1 MTDRADIIPKPSNVR
16 FEGSRFLDS
25 FRRQRCNSV
34 IRYGAALLS
43 VVLTIVITNLLREFF
58 QGTPPALL
66 FCAIIFSG
74 WFGGLGP
81 GLLASALS
89 ITAIELYFRQPF
101 PYHSSVIGD
110 APRLSVFF
118 IAGAFASLICD
129 RQRRDQ
135 AALRQARDHLEEK
148 VQARTAALTTANERL
163 TIEIAERTRTEV
175 ELQRLN
181 RAWRVRNACNQAVNR
196 CHEEMDLLEQV
207 CRAVVEE
214 GGYRLAWVGY
224 REDDPG
230 KTIRPVA
237 RAGEGQGYLRDLV
250 ATWDGEVPAGLGPA
264 GTAIRTTQP
273 VICNHLSSDPRFAPW
288 RARAEENGL
297 KSSVALPLTTDGSA
311 IGALLV
317 YSDEPQAFDEKEADL
332 LLRAAADL
340 SHGIALLHSGAAR
353 QTAEKALKQT
363 EAELGRVARVTAM
376 GELTA
381 SIAHEVNQP
390 LAAVVTYGNA
400 GLRWL
405 SADPPNLAEVREALS
420 RIVHDGNRAGDVIAR
435 IRAVLKK
442 SEPVARR
449 LNVNDI
455 VREIVALTQSEA
467 ERRGA
472 SLKTG
477 LADNLPPVTGDRVQ
491 LQQLLL
497 NLVIN
502 ALDAMNTITDRPRVV
517 RIRTGAQDPK
527 WILVAVEDSGI
538 GLDPER
544 AGRLFEA
551 FYTTKPDG
559 LGMGLSISRSI
570 VEAHG
575 GRLWASPNEGPG
587 ATFQFTLPVEEGG
600 RA

>member
-1 MTDRADIIPKPSNVR
+1 MRNRAEIIPQPASGR
-16 FEGSRFLDS
+16 FDPI
-25 FRRQRCNSV
+25 RREHFMPV
-34 IRYGAALLS
+34 IRYGVAVVSVLVTCVLS
-43 VVLTIVITNLLREFF
+43 SGLRDVF

-74 WFGGLGP
+74 WFGGFGP
-81 GLLASALS
+81 GLLASVLS
-89 ITAIELYFRQPF
+89 ITVIEIYFRQPF
-101 PYHSSVIGD
+101 PYHASGGAADI
-110 APRLSVFF
+110 PRLAVFL
-118 IAGAFASLICD
+118 IAGVFASLVCD
-129 RQRRDQ
+129 RQRRD
-135 AALRQARDHLEEK
+135 AEALRLARDELEGK
-148 VQARTAALTTANERL
+148 VEARTAALTTANKRL
-163 TIEIAERTRTEV
+163 TVEVAERTRTEL

-196 CHEEMDLLEQV
+196 CGEEMDLLEQV
-207 CRAVVEE
+207 CRAVVAE

-224 REDDPG
+224 AENDSE

-250 ATWDGEVPAGLGPA
+250 ATWGEGARGSGPA
-264 GTAIRTTQP
+264 GTAIRTAQP
-273 VICNHLSSDPRFAPW
+273 VVCNEVSSDPSFAPW
-288 RARAEENGL
+288 RARAEEQGL
-297 KSSVALPLTTDGSA
+297 KSSVALPLTTDGMP
-311 IGALLV
+311 IGGLMV
-317 YSDEPQAFDEKEADL
+317 YSDEPKAFDEKERDL
-332 LLRAAADL
+332 LMQAADDL
-340 SHGIALLHSGAAR
+340 MHGIALLRSRMAR
-353 QTAEKALKQT
+353 QCAEEALKET

-390 LAAVVTYGNA
+390 LAAVVTNGNA

-405 SADPPNLAEVREALS
+405 FADPPNLDEVREALS
-420 RIVHDGNRAGDVIAR
+420 RIVRDGTRASDVIAR

-442 SEPVARR
+442 SDPVAHP
-449 LNVNDI
+449 LDINEI

-472 SLKTG
+472 SLATD
-477 LADNLPPVTGDRVQ
+477 LAVNLPSVMGDRVQ

-502 ALDAMNTITDRPRVV
+502 ALDAMNTIMDRPRVV
-517 RIRTGAQDPK
+517 RIRTARPEPK
-527 WILVAVEDSGI
+527 SILVAVEDSGV
-538 GLDPER
+538 GLDPEQS
-544 AGRLFEA
+544 ARLFDA

-575 GRLWASPNEGPG
+575 GRLWATSNAGPG
-587 ATFQFTLPVEEGG
+587 ATFQFSLPAEEE
-600 RA
+600 A